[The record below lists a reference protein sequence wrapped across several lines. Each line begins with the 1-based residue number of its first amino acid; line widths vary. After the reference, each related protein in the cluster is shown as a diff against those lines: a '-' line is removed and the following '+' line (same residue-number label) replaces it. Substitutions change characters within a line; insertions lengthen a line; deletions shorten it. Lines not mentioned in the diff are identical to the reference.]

1 MLLSGWTYLITVGC
15 SKMGGSGNL
24 VGRVV
29 SKLESLPQGP
39 IPYNPTHTYPRS
51 DVHLC
56 SSSYTPGFKQASFRL
71 VRLCG
76 RLQTKRSIKL
86 TDQSKTAPA
95 KDLERSLSFVV
106 FRYEASKRMS
116 KGCRCFDDPLKH
128 GQLRWLTAHLFTHAR
143 AARHGC
149 SPVYTA
155 SAPGQHAAQRGS
167 RLEKRAI
174 TASAKALRPFTW
186 SLEEIMVVMVVK
198 LGKIVRS

>member
-1 MLLSGWTYLITVGC
+1 
-15 SKMGGSGNL
+15 MGGSGNL

-29 SKLESLPQGP
+29 SKLESLLQGP

-86 TDQSKTAPA
+86 TDKSKTAPA

-116 KGCRCFDDPLKH
+116 KGCRCFDDP
-128 GQLRWLTAHLFTHAR
+128 RTIAMADCTSIYPRTSSTAWVQPRIHRFSPRATCCTKRIQAR
-143 AARHGC
+143 KAGYHSFSK
-149 SPVYTA
+149 SPETFY
-155 SAPGQHAAQRGS
+155 
-167 RLEKRAI
+167 LE
-174 TASAKALRPFTW
+174 P
-186 SLEEIMVVMVVK
+186 
-198 LGKIVRS
+198 